1 MNAIVVQVRMGSTR
15 LPGKVLKPFF
25 GEKTI
30 LEIIIE
36 SIQRNKF
43 GWEIIVATTSNKSDD
58 PIELLCNNMQMKCFR
73 GDENDVLKRF
83 IDAAEFFSI
92 KKIIRVCA
100 DNPFLDVDLLNE
112 LIAASNRNA
121 ISEYISHFTANDVP
135 SIKTHW
141 GIFAEFVTY
150 EALHRVSQLTSEK
163 LYHEHVTN
171 FIYGNPHLFN
181 ISKIQMPQWV
191 ADEVSIR
198 FTVDT
203 PDDFSIMAELYKKFY
218 PTFNIEKIVSYV
230 KTQPSIIAEMER
242 NINQFKK

>member
-25 GEKTI
+25 VEKPI

-43 GWEIIVATTSNKSDD
+43 GWETIVATTSNKSDD
-58 PIELLCNNMQMKCFR
+58 PIELLCNNLKVKCFR

-83 IDAAEFFSI
+83 IDTAELFNI
-92 KKIIRVCA
+92 KKIIRICA
-100 DNPFLDVDLLNE
+100 DNPFLDIDLLNE
-112 LIAASNRNA
+112 LIAASKTNA
-121 ISEYISHFTANDVP
+121 NSEYISHFTANDEP

-150 EALHRVSQLTSEK
+150 EALCRVSQLTSET

-171 FIYGNPHLFN
+171 FIYGNPHLFS
-181 ISKIQMPQWV
+181 ISKIQMPHWA
-191 ADEVSIR
+191 ADEVGIR

-230 KTQPSIIAEMER
+230 KTQPDILATMDK